1 MSKAVACAGAVRTT
15 GGIHTV
21 IIRRDLK
28 SAILNGNRLPLY
40 ALIAVRNRESARLNH
55 HRTVRVNAVFARSDH
70 KASSGNVHA
79 VFTGKAMTCSRN
91 LITASRDR
99 QLILGS
105 NAVSCRT
112 CQDQTATAVQRQ
124 IGLGKNCGIDIVV
137 IDSHKLSSICKMILR
152 SVLQSDK
159 HLIGFQRIDGSGGLT
174 CNRSAVQHNLY
185 FITVISIHD
194 HLSVIKRACKNVGSF
209 IQNRDPASIDR
220 HRIGRTDCRITA
232 KGNRHSRRNIVICIC
247 CHLRGFRCCTLFRS
261 AARKQHGCTQHHRK
275 HTILHHSFHF
285 SFSLLKPCCHRFL
298 IGYGDLEIPIPA
310 AQFINKFLFLGRIPQ
325 NQIIGQFK
333 KTSHVGGL
341 YLCQRIF

>member
-1 MSKAVACAGAVRTT
+1 MSKTVACAGAVRTT

-99 QLILGS
+99 QLILGN

-112 CQDQTATAVQRQ
+112 CHNQAATAIQRQ
-124 IGLGKNCGIDIVV
+124 IGLGENCRVNIV
-137 IDSHKLSSICKMILR
+137 IIYSHKFSSVCKTILR
-152 SVLQSDK
+152 SVLQSDE
-159 HLIGFQRIDGSGGLT
+159 HFISFQRIDGSGGLT

-194 HLSVIKRACKNVGSF
+194 HLSVVKRACENIGSF
-209 IQNRDPASIDR
+209 IQNCDPASFNR
-220 HRIGRTDCRITA
+220 HRIGRTDCRISF
-232 KGNRHSRRNIVICIC
+232 KRDCHSRRNIVICIR
-247 CHLRGFRCCTLFRS
+247 CHLRGFRCCTLF
-261 AARKQHGCTQHHRK
+261 
-275 HTILHHSFHF
+275 
-285 SFSLLKPCCHRFL
+285 
-298 IGYGDLEIPIPA
+298 
-310 AQFINKFLFLGRIPQ
+310 
-325 NQIIGQFK
+325 
-333 KTSHVGGL
+333 
-341 YLCQRIF
+341 